1 MQIIEMSLKSQDISV
16 SWKVSERV
24 GDFHTDRNNIAHN
37 SKPFDFQLVFV
48 TFYTLYWLKSLI
60 YFIK

>member
-1 MQIIEMSLKSQDISV
+1 MSLKSQDISV

-24 GDFHTDRNNIAHN
+24 GDFHTDRNNITHN

-48 TFYTLYWLKSLI
+48 AFYTLYWLKSLTI
-60 YFIK
+60 L